1 MSSKTAKKW
10 DTDSEINSTV
20 HSQEGQ
26 RIDEE
31 ELNRVEDTDFEIM
44 TYPSDFTLK
53 GYKELWDQDR
63 LTIPPFQRKFI
74 WQQPRASRL
83 IESFLLGLAVPSVF
97 LYKEYDSTK
106 YLVIDGQQRIKSI
119 VNFFNGIFKDKKFK
133 LKGVHKKWEGMSL
146 TDLNDEDRFKLE
158 TAVMRATIIQQL
170 NPKNTSGIYHIFER
184 LNTGGVNL
192 NPMEVRMCVSQGKFT
207 NMLTDLNKMPEWRK
221 LFGKPE
227 EDARSKDKELIL
239 RILALYDTGNQ
250 YTAPM
255 RKFLNTYL
263 DEHKNAQ
270 ETVIYHKKE
279 VFLRALDKASLIAK
293 PFRLSGNVLN
303 ISLMES
309 VIVALMNSS
318 LNDKTQICK
327 AYNNLLQNEQYLDS
341 VKRSKTA
348 GQDVI
353 DRIQTA
359 KNIFSNSGQYL

>member
-1 MSSKTAKKW
+1 MSSETAENL
-10 DTDSEINSTV
+10 DTYSEMNPTI

-26 RIDEE
+26 RTDEE
-31 ELNRVEDTDFEIM
+31 ELSRVDDTDFEIM

-63 LTIPPFQRKFI
+63 LKIPPFQRKFI
-74 WQQPRASRL
+74 WQQTRASRL

-97 LYKEYDSTK
+97 LYKEYDSAK
-106 YLVIDGQQRIKSI
+106 YLVIDGQQRITSI
-119 VNFFNGIFKDKKFK
+119 VNFFKGIFKDKKFK

-146 TDLNDEDRFKLE
+146 TDLNDADKFKLE
-158 TAVMRATIIQQL
+158 TTVMRATIIQQL

-192 NPMEVRMCVSQGKFT
+192 NPMEVRMCVSQGEFT
-207 NMLTDLNKMPEWRK
+207 DMLTDLNKMPQWRK

-227 EDARSKDKELIL
+227 EDVRSKDKELIL
-239 RILALYDTGNQ
+239 RILALYDKGNE
-250 YTAPM
+250 YTAPL

-263 DEHKNAQ
+263 DEHKNTQ
-270 ETVIYHKKE
+270 ETAIYHQKA
-279 VFLRALDKASLIAK
+279 VFLKALDKAFFIKK

-309 VIVALMNSS
+309 VLVALMSSS
-318 LNDKTQICK
+318 LTDKTKINKAYGALLKNDK
-327 AYNNLLQNEQYLDS
+327 YLDS

-348 GQDVI
+348 RQDVI
-353 DRIQTA
+353 DRIQIA
-359 KNIFSNSGQYL
+359 KNIFSGHRL